1 MENIILKNNCLEVEI
16 NPFGAEIKKITDR
29 DGNRLLH
36 DGKSFWNG
44 TAPVLFPICG
54 RLADDKYTVYGKEYN
69 LEKHGFA
76 NGKTFAVESADNTS
90 AVFVITHDE
99 ETLKSYPFEFELRI
113 KYAIID
119 AKLEVVYEVK
129 NLSDKEM
136 YFSIGAHEGVKCDG
150 GLADTELVF
159 EKEET
164 LYTCE
169 VDLDT
174 CLMTGNSEKICENT
188 NILPLKEDFFKI
200 DALVFKTLNSRG
212 LTVVNKTTGRKVKAK
227 FEGFS
232 CLLIWS
238 APGADFI
245 CVEPWCGY
253 PDELGKKVDFS
264 EKFAIVSVGA
274 GKTETKVHSLEFE
287 HLN

>member
-54 RLADDKYTVYGKEYN
+54 RLADDKYTVYGKEYT

-76 NGKTFAVESADNTS
+76 NSKTFAVEEKTDTS
-90 AVFVITHDE
+90 ATFVITHDD

-113 KYAIID
+113 RYVITG
-119 AKLEVVYEVK
+119 AKLEVFYDIK
-129 NLSDKEM
+129 NLGDKEM

-150 GLADTELVF
+150 ALADTELVF

-174 CLMTGNSEKICENT
+174 CLMTGNSEKVCENT
-188 NILPLKEDFFKI
+188 NVLPLKDDFFKI

-227 FEGFS
+227 FDGFS

>member
-1 MENIILKNNCLEVEI
+1 MENVILKNECLEIEI
-16 NPFGAEIKKITDR
+16 SPLGAEIKKITDR
-29 DGNRLLH
+29 DGKRLLH

-44 TAPVLFPICG
+44 TAPILFPICG

-113 KYAIID
+113 KYVITG
-119 AKLEVVYEVK
+119 AKLEVFYEIK
-129 NLSDKEM
+129 NLGDKEM

-264 EKFAIVSVGA
+264 EKFAIVSVGV

-287 HLN
+287 HLK